1 MEETRGYYQGLA
13 NRMRIDMDSRSPR
26 LRLSVVGYLVDGGV
40 TPEKVGTTAEW
51 LAFVDKTIEFIG
63 ADLADLVGEIAE
75 FELPADDNSEFA
87 KDLAGLK
94 SAARD
99 LRKEEAKKRD
109 GPYL

>member
-26 LRLSVVGYLVDGGV
+26 LRLSVIGYLVDGGV
-40 TPEKVGTTAEW
+40 TPEKMGTTAEW

-75 FELPADDNSEFA
+75 FELPEDGEKGEDFLSYD
-87 KDLAGLK
+87 KV
-94 SAARD
+94 
-99 LRKEEAKKRD
+99 RKEEAKKRD

>member
-40 TPEKVGTTAEW
+40 TPEKMGGTTEW
-51 LAFVDKTIEFIG
+51 LELVDKTIEFIG

-75 FELPADDNSEFA
+75 FELPEGGE
-87 KDLAGLK
+87 KGEDLLNYDK
-94 SAARD
+94 V
-99 LRKEEAKKRD
+99 RKEEAKKRD

>member
-75 FELPADDNSEFA
+75 FELPEDGE
-87 KDLAGLK
+87 KGEEKGEDLLNYDK
-94 SAARD
+94 V
-99 LRKEEAKKRD
+99 RKEEAKKRD